1 VIAIIAI
8 LIGLLLPAVQKVREA
23 AARIQS
29 TNNLKQLALAMH
41 NYQDSNGAL
50 PHNGTEVYTCW
61 DWGPPWDASPPRP
74 AIAEGCSWAYKILP
88 YIEQGNLF
96 NTWNFT
102 TPVKTF
108 LDPAR
113 GGNGLAVDPYNP
125 SGGWDGIRKAGPV
138 TDYAANAMV
147 IGSGMN
153 TDSTYN
159 PGPWNGPPTNWQKFN
174 RRIENISDGSSNTI
188 LLGTKAM
195 ATQVYGSRGSGQFTM
210 SNGATRDKGDDPIT
224 ASGIWAGFGGA
235 VRAQVPDTVNWMA
248 GPNSGN
254 TVYVDYIPGNSYKI
268 GTGNTSWLR
277 FTYEVVRDVPDLDAF
292 NRWGSPYAGGGLF
305 AMADGSVRSLR
316 HGTDYTILIPLLT
329 PNGGEV
335 NQNQ

>member
-1 VIAIIAI
+1 
-8 LIGLLLPAVQKVREA
+8 
-23 AARIQS
+23 
-29 TNNLKQLALAMH
+29 
-41 NYQDSNGAL
+41 
-50 PHNGTEVYTCW
+50 
-61 DWGPPWDASPPRP
+61 
-74 AIAEGCSWAYKILP
+74 
-88 YIEQGNLF
+88 
-96 NTWNFT
+96 
-102 TPVKTF
+102 
-108 LDPAR
+108 
-113 GGNGLAVDPYNP
+113 
-125 SGGWDGIRKAGPV
+125 
-138 TDYAANAMV
+138 
-147 IGSGMN
+147 
-153 TDSTYN
+153 
-159 PGPWNGPPTNWQKFN
+159 
-174 RRIENISDGSSNTI
+174 
-188 LLGTKAM
+188 
-195 ATQVYGSRGSGQFTM
+195 
-210 SNGATRDKGDDPIT
+210 
-224 ASGIWAGFGGA
+224 